1 VLIFS
6 VIEHFVKAQA
16 LSAEAAKTT
25 GEEAIM
31 PLFINTNVS
40 SLNAQRQLNKA
51 GMGLDT
57 AMERLSSGSRINSA
71 ADDAAG
77 LAISNRQTS
86 QIRGLDQAVRN
97 ANDGISLIQ
106 TAEGA
111 LSESTNILQ
120 RMRELSVQSA
130 NGIYGD
136 NDRATLDAEV
146 KQLVSELD
154 RIAKT
159 TSFNGQKI
167 LDGSLG
173 KIDLQV
179 GSQANETI
187 GFKIAAVDSKTL
199 GMGSLSADVV
209 SDEITSTFSSLT
221 LSNEDVMING
231 QAVGALGTGST
242 VQDLLDNINKNING
256 VTASSVVELTASSV
270 GTGIVGDTAST
281 ITLTNNDGTTQ
292 SLQIKNTDSL
302 QQYADAVNAGFSGR
316 VSATI
321 GDDGKLSLS
330 AQDARSIAVTGTNT
344 TGTDGSAQA
353 RIVLTSDTGDDITVE
368 RGATGTMT
376 DLNNLGFRETD
387 TGGVIEGVGL
397 VANSNGANEA
407 LTAGEL
413 TINGVVIDHKDSDS
427 LLKKVANINSVT
439 DQTGVTAKAY
449 STLSIDMKSFV
460 ASAAANVD
468 NLEING
474 IAVDLALATT
484 DTTESIV
491 TKLNGFTDQT
501 GVTARLQ
508 GTNIVLESDQGAIN
522 LTNATAN
529 TFFGSASGIE
539 TVTKSYISSAGSFV
553 ESGTTMTS
561 SGSFTAE
568 AGLKLVS
575 NNGNPISV
583 ELKDGSDA
591 ARLGLRESN
600 TLGEGSFGSA
610 ISSISIDTAANAQ
623 KAIGVIDNALE
634 AVNDIRSDLGAVSNR
649 LDFTISNLSN
659 VSENTSAA
667 RSRIM
672 DADFAA
678 ETAALSRSQVLQQ
691 ASQAMLAQANA
702 RPQQVLSLLQ

>member
-1 VLIFS
+1 
-6 VIEHFVKAQA
+6 
-16 LSAEAAKTT
+16 
-25 GEEAIM
+25 M

-330 AQDARSIAVTGTNT
+330 AQDARSIAISGTDT

-460 ASAAANVD
+460 ASAAATVD